1 MNVWKK
7 TIGDKD
13 LRRLVTI
20 GNTRWWSKKKALH
33 HNFVDQGHLFVEMI
47 LALDTI
53 QTLDSFTPKVR
64 VKAKTLK
71 GSFLEYQTIL
81 TAFVY
86 VYIFEMLILSPG
98 IYKQKV

>member
-1 MNVWKK
+1 MLYN
-7 TIGDKD
+7 
-13 LRRLVTI
+13 
-20 GNTRWWSKKKALH
+20 
-33 HNFVDQGHLFVEMI
+33 MI
-47 LALDTI
+47 DTI
-53 QTLDSFTPKVR
+53 QTLDSFIPEVC
-64 VKAKTLK
+64 VKANILK